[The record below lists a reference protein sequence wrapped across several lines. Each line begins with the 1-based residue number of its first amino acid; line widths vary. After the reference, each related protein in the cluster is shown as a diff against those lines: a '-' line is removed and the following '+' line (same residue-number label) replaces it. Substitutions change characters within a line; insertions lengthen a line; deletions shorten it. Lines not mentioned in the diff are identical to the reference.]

1 MDIGLYRQYLEEY
14 VREALQNT
22 NGTNREI
29 REYLSEK
36 QIPRFLVR
44 HREEKQRALTEARR
58 AFDEHSHWPVEI
70 VISHLGISLK

>member
-1 MDIGLYRQYLEEY
+1 MDLGLYRQYLEEY

-22 NGTNREI
+22 EGTNRAI

-44 HREEKQRALTEARR
+44 HREEKQRALAEARR

-70 VISHLGISLK
+70 VISHLGINLK